1 MSHQLTIT
9 ASEFA
14 ALAGMHPYV
23 NREEAWKKA
32 LLKSANKAFLN
43 ALTSSADTTVR
54 RLRLPEISEEIRQLP
69 EVAQFITADAVTPE
83 IQQSCNDAI
92 EKAGAT
98 IISRTVDACAAAS
111 GDPSYPREAAREEL
125 TRMVKNTPNTERGK
139 KREPRTMKVL
149 SDEIDAVSKAFA
161 DLGLANPPKL
171 DYTAERMDLHSIEL
185 VIGQNDAV
193 SDNGGDYKLL
203 GVADGIETG
212 PDGSKIV
219 VEVKTRMSRFMKP
232 DYDLIQL
239 ACYLQLYSA
248 DRGIL
253 VQELNGKTSKS
264 DPFSKADLQSLWCGA
279 KRSIDITVEAMLKG
293 QTDKALAS
301 DIIKHFFGGE
311 PPQPSL
317 QRGPWKKR

>member
-1 MSHQLTIT
+1 
-9 ASEFA
+9 
-14 ALAGMHPYV
+14 
-23 NREEAWKKA
+23 
-32 LLKSANKAFLN
+32 
-43 ALTSSADTTVR
+43 
-54 RLRLPEISEEIRQLP
+54 
-69 EVAQFITADAVTPE
+69 
-83 IQQSCNDAI
+83 
-92 EKAGAT
+92 
-98 IISRTVDACAAAS
+98 
-111 GDPSYPREAAREEL
+111 
-125 TRMVKNTPNTERGK
+125 
-139 KREPRTMKVL
+139 MKVL

-301 DIIKHFFGGE
+301 DIIKYFFGGE